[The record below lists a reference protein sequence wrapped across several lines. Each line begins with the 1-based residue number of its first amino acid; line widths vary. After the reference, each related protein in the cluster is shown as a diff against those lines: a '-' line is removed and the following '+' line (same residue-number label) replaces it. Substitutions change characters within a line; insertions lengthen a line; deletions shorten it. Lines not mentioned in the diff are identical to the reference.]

1 MSNINYIEIGQRIKA
16 ARKKKG
22 LTQEKLA
29 NILGLS
35 RRTIIKWEKGELE
48 KEIAFDK
55 FLELCLVLEIDM
67 PYLLG
72 NDYENKE
79 LETVCQYTGLSP
91 KTAKLLHHTSKYTGA
106 AQNAPA
112 FLSDLF
118 DNYGSM
124 VLVFLEVLEEYMRN
138 SYYEKQVARM
148 PAGAVGPDVYTKYM
162 DCRDKAALNLLQ
174 CQRLIDALKDSVEK
188 DKYILNRVCD
198 DRPLIKVIL
207 TDKEQ

>member
-16 ARKKKG
+16 ARKEKG

-29 NILGLS
+29 EILGLS
-35 RRTIIKWEKGELE
+35 RRTLIKWEKGELE

-55 FLELCLVLEIDM
+55 FLELCLVLGIDM
-67 PYLLG
+67 PHLLG
-72 NDYENKE
+72 NEYDNKE

-106 AQNAPA
+106 AQNVPA

-118 DNYGSM
+118 DNYNM
-124 VLVFLEVLEEYMRN
+124 VLIFLEELEEYMKN
-138 SYYEKQVARM
+138 SYCEKVLPQK
-148 PAGAVGPDVYTKYM
+148 GNNAVNKRLYADY
-162 DCRDKAALNLLQ
+162 RDKAALNLLQ
-174 CQRLIDALKDSVEK
+174 CQRLIDLLKDSVEK

-198 DRPLIKVIL
+198 DRPFIKAKL
-207 TDKEQ
+207 TDTEQ